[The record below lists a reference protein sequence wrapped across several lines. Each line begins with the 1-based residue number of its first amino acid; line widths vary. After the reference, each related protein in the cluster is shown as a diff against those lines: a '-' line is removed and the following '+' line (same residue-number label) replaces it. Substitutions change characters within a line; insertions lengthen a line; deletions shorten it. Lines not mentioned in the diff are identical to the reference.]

1 MWYRLAK
8 SMPVCDLFDADMPD
22 ISSESIEGVLSDE
35 PFDAVA
41 SKKNGI
47 RSMERA
53 GCVPMMSISF
63 HGTMMDMGRLPTLAE
78 YVDGYEKRNARFLS
92 GLDEPTLAGITARV
106 IRAFPSLVRDVH
118 FVSVARELGAD
129 VCRTL
134 RDDIRGTDATILTA
148 SGPRFIR
155 LYYDSPRARK
165 FRIAKAMAHDVS
177 EEHVD
182 FPLTREN
189 ADEVGNVFLYSRAAI
204 EELLESMQAVRRG
217 TRQEESTCR
226 T

>member
-8 SMPVCDLFDADMPD
+8 SLPLCGLFDDDMPEID
-22 ISSESIEGVLSDE
+22 SESVERVLRDA

-41 SKKNGI
+41 SKDGGM

-53 GCVPMMSISF
+53 GCVPMMSIAF
-63 HGTMMDMGRLPTLAE
+63 HRTMGELGGLPTLGE
-78 YVDGYEKRNARFLS
+78 YVDGYERCNARFLE
-92 GLDEPTLAGITARV
+92 GLDRPTLAGITARV

-129 VCRTL
+129 VSRTL
-134 RDDIRGTDATILTA
+134 RQDIQGIDATIRTA

-165 FRIAKAMAHDVS
+165 FRISKAMAHDVS
-177 EEHVD
+177 EDHID
-182 FPLTREN
+182 FPLTRGN
-189 ADEVGNVFLYSRAAI
+189 TIEVGNVFLYSRDAI
-204 EELLESMQAVRRG
+204 EGLLESIGALRDDG
-217 TRQEESTCR
+217 
-226 T
+226 